1 MDMSMEI
8 GILLAY
14 AFGILVL
21 YVIGYLFLVPVK
33 ILFKLIINSVL
44 GGLLIF
50 VINMIGSFWDF
61 HIPLNLLSAICV
73 GLLGIPGVVLLYLL
87 THFF

>member
-14 AFGILVL
+14 AFGILIL
-21 YVIGYLFLVPVK
+21 YVLGYMFLVPFK
-33 ILFKLIINSVL
+33 ILLKLVANSLL

-50 VINMIGSFWDF
+50 IINLVGSFWDF
-61 HIPLNLLSAICV
+61 HIPLNLISAICV
-73 GLLGIPGVVLLYLL
+73 GILGIPGVILVFVL

>member
-33 ILFKLIINSVL
+33 ILLKLVGNSVL

-50 VINMIGSFWDF
+50 FINLIGSFCDF
-61 HIPLNLLSAICV
+61 HIPLNLLSSIFV
-73 GLLGIPGVVLLYLL
+73 GILGVPGVVLLFLL
-87 THFF
+87 SYFG